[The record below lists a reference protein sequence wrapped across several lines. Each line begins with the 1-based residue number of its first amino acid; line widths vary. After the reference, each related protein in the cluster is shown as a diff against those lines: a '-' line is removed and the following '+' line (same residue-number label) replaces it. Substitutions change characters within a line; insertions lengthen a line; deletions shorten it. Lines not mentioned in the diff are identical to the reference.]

1 MKKNNRRSI
10 VDLYFL
16 VALAVILIISYFAGL
31 DKFLFK
37 LPYIT
42 LMAFYFIGKFARD
55 YEIKHYL

>member
-1 MKKNNRRSI
+1 MMKTNRRSI

-16 VALAVILIISYFAGL
+16 LILGAILLISHWAGL

-37 LPYIT
+37 FPYIT
-42 LMAFYFIGKFARD
+42 LMVLYFVGKYARD